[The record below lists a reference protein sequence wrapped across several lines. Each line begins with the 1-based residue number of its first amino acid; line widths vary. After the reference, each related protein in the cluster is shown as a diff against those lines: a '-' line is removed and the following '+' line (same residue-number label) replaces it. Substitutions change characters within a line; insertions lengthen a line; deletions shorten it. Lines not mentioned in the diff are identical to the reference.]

1 MNATNS
7 IAAVAARIQERAY
20 QLSSER
26 TRLQQTQLELEE
38 IQKLYQTEIDKNAQ
52 VRREMLTTVRMRN
65 GIELDS
71 VMKSQEEIIN
81 YEQKLD
87 NAEEEYNDAE
97 MKLQKLENIWE
108 KMEVN
113 VYADHEVKL
122 ELYKRKIE
130 GKIERR
136 KARKKR
142 REDRLNELI
151 KTSLDADKNATLLH
165 REIANAR
172 EEIRRLDLSEERED
186 EEISALAMNIRAT
199 VAKVSSYVSSLPRA
213 DV

>member
-71 VMKSQEEIIN
+71 VMKIQEEIIN